1 MSIELPPDVEA
12 IAQQKA
18 AALGGSVAEYVS
30 FLIVGDEFDTA
41 SDEDLRAS
49 AIQLERAM
57 ASVKAGRTQPAK
69 DALREIAAEFGL
81 NLPQ

>member
-30 FLIVGDEFDTA
+30 FLITGDEFDA
-41 SDEDLRAS
+41 PSDEELMTNGHH
-49 AIQLERAM
+49 IERAM
-57 ASVKAGRTQPAK
+57 ADVKAGRTKPAK

-81 NLPQ
+81 NPPQ

>member
-18 AALGGSVAEYVS
+18 ASLGGSITEYLS
-30 FLIVGDEFDTA
+30 FLIVGDEFE
-41 SDEDLRAS
+41 SPSEQELKAS
-49 AIQLERAM
+49 ADQIERAM
-57 ASVKAGRTQPAK
+57 ASVRAGRTRPAK

-81 NLPQ
+81 NPRQ